1 LAQAFGLKLRS
12 RPCHSSRVV
21 FPSSLHWRLWVA
33 LLALVMSFQDL
44 GHGPKG
50 GVQRG
55 HASKQQPKQRRN
67 DDECPFERTI
77 RANVQEMQEV
87 VRKAAS
93 QLDQAQRS
101 RLSRRASEALDRQLE
116 RSEELSQDT
125 SRLFRDWTV
134 HLAGEPSERH
144 RKKFSFEKLQK
155 AFDEEV
161 AHLKDVVRRAA
172 IAQQEA
178 LASAPAAGGGSTNQ
192 QLGLPGSATECRP
205 VCEDQDAA
213 SCDDVERGLLDDAD
227 VTDMA
232 MTQAQEDAA
241 LRIRANIAQER
252 EEGIRRIQNQVSE
265 VNQMFRDLASI
276 VQEQGQQFESI
287 EHQAET
293 AAVSTKQAVQELRKA
308 VDRQRGTRERLCC
321 MLAAAVFLLCFV
333 ILPHMHAMHPNLEH
347 ASVHLPAEGGGDS
360 INAGSADSGRA
371 SSSGSG
377 GSSSSG
383 GNGS

>member
-1 LAQAFGLKLRS
+1 
-12 RPCHSSRVV
+12 
-21 FPSSLHWRLWVA
+21 
-33 LLALVMSFQDL
+33 MQD
-44 GHGPKG
+44 
-50 GVQRG
+50 
-55 HASKQQPKQRRN
+55 A
-67 DDECPFERTI
+67 
-77 RANVQEMQEV
+77 

-144 RKKFSFEKLQK
+144 RKKFSYEKLQK

-172 IAQQEA
+172 AAQQEA
-178 LASAPAAGGGSTNQ
+178 FASAPAAGGGGPNP
-192 QLGLPGSATECRP
+192 QLVGLPGSAKECRP
-205 VCEDQDAA
+205 VCEDQDA
-213 SCDDVERGLLDDAD
+213 SPGDDMETGLLDDAE
-227 VTDMA
+227 VMA
-232 MTQAQEDAA
+232 TTQAQEDAT
-241 LRIRANIAQER
+241 LRIRACIAQER

-287 EHQAET
+287 ERQAET

-333 ILPHMHAMHPNLEH
+333 ILPHMHALHPNLEH
-347 ASVHLPAEGGGDS
+347 AAVHLPAEGGSETIAVGIADAD
-360 INAGSADSGRA
+360 AGRQLGTQIQA
-371 SSSGSG
+371 SSG
-377 GSSSSG
+377 GSSSSSSSG
-383 GNGS
+383 GGSVGSSSSSGSARPLG